1 MKIQSIV
8 ASACVA
14 ALSFTATSALAQA
27 RPAQPAQQQQQAP
40 QITHGAA
47 LSGVCTIDPQASV
60 LATNAV
66 QAVERKIN
74 SEFAAEGQKLQQELA
89 PYQNNPQSTP
99 EALRKRVQD
108 LQTKMSARRNNLQ
121 PAERQAQEQIANQIS
136 PTIAEVYQQRR
147 CSVLIDRNVLV
158 IGNPSM
164 DITQAVVDRL
174 NQKVPAPA
182 LAAAAPAAPAATAQR
197 R

>member
-8 ASACVA
+8 ASACIA

-27 RPAQPAQQQQQAP
+27 QPAQPQQQAP

-47 LSGVCTIDPQASV
+47 VAGVCTIDPQASI

-74 SEFAAEGQKLQQELA
+74 SEFAAESQKLQQELQ
-89 PYQNNPQSTP
+89 PYQANPQSTP
-99 EALRKRVQD
+99 EALRKRVTD
-108 LQTKMSARRNNLQ
+108 LQNRIAARRNNLQ
-121 PAERQAQEQIANQIS
+121 PAERQSQERIAAEIT
-136 PTIAEVYQQRR
+136 PTITEVYQQRR
-147 CSVLIDRNVLV
+147 CSLLIDSNVLV
-158 IGNPSM
+158 IPNPAM
-164 DITQAVVDRL
+164 DITRAVVDRL

-182 LAAAAPAAPAATAQR
+182 QAAAAPAASQPATAQR

>member
-8 ASACVA
+8 ASACAA

-27 RPAQPAQQQQQAP
+27 QPAQPAQQQQP

-47 LSGVCTIDPQASV
+47 VSGVCTIDPQASV

-89 PYQNNPQSTP
+89 PYQNNPQGTP

-108 LQTKMSARRNNLQ
+108 LQTKMAARRNNLQ
-121 PAERQAQEQIANQIS
+121 PAERQAQERIANEIS

-182 LAAAAPAAPAATAQR
+182 LAAAPAAGAAAQR